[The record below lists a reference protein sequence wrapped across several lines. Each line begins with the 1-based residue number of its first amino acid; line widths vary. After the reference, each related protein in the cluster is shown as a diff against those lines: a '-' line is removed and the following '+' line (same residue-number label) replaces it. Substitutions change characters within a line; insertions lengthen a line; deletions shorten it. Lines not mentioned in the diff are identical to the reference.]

1 MVEVCKK
8 KKLPFLII
16 QAFLSPPPPLCLL
29 QPFISL
35 CLKILSFLFLDHV
48 SASFPVRPPATP
60 CVYASGIL
68 GFGCAMTA
76 SANSRQI
83 SEFTECPQ

>member
-8 KKLPFLII
+8 KKASFPNNPSLP
-16 QAFLSPPPPLCLL
+16 SPPSPTVS
-29 QPFISL
+29 FTAFYFF
-35 CLKILSFLFLDHV
+35 CLKILSFLFLDHI

-76 SANSRQI
+76 SANSGQI